1 MSYRRD
7 FTIGLR
13 ETQDFYLTLAMGR
26 WWKGIF
32 GFGVVG
38 ALAGLLYTSQTALPL
53 PFRASVSVLT
63 ALVGAVI
70 SALVVAVSTRR
81 KVKEQVSRSGR
92 ASYVQETEI
101 NGFGVHVSVGKDQAK
116 MGFED
121 LVRVRETK
129 KAFYLFISESQAWI
143 LPKKQMEAPQAECAQ
158 LRGLFRKV
166 IERRR
171 LALKG

>member
-53 PFRASVSVLT
+53 PFRAAVSVLT

-101 NGFGVHVSVGKDQAK
+101 SGLGIRVTVGQDRAK
-116 MGFED
+116 LDFDRLQE
-121 LVRVRETK
+121 VRETRG
-129 KAFYLFISESQAWI
+129 AFYLFLAPGQAWI
-143 LPKKQMEAPQAECAQ
+143 LPKAQMTDVSGECAA
-158 LRGLFRKV
+158 LREIFRTV
-166 IERRR
+166 VPSRR
-171 LALKG
+171 LKLR

>member
-53 PFRASVSVLT
+53 PFRAAVSVLT

-129 KAFYLFISESQAWI
+129 KRFI
-143 LPKKQMEAPQAECAQ
+143 C
-158 LRGLFRKV
+158 LFRKAKPGFFPKN
-166 IERRR
+166 RWRTHR
-171 LALKG
+171 LNAPSSVGYSVR